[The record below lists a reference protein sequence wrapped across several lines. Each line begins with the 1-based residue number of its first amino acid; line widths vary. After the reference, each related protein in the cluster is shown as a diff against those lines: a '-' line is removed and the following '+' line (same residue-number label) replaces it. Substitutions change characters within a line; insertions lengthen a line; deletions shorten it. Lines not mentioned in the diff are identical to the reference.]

1 MTLKDEISKRT
12 SLEHQILEMKQ
23 SPHRTDLARMLIR
36 QSEVIIQLSILQN
49 DKQDAASAAY
59 GVVETLGRVGE
70 TEILKDYIE
79 TFDEGLPKSIVFTVV
94 LCARKFVG
102 CESAVRGLLDRFE
115 LALDPLSEGRDLLIE
130 HLRSSLDDYV

>member
-36 QSEVIIQLSILQN
+36 QSEVLIQLSILQD

-70 TEILKDYIE
+70 TSILKNYIE
-79 TFDEGLPKSIVFTVV
+79 TFDATLPRSIVSTVI
-94 LCARKFVG
+94 LCARKFVC
-102 CESAVRGLLDRFE
+102 CEAAVADLLGRFE
-115 LALDPLSEGRDLLIE
+115 SALDPAWEGKDMLIN
-130 HLRSSLDDYV
+130 HLRD